1 MIKGIVSIGIL
12 YGFKIFFIVVVIG
25 NVNKVV
31 IIVIIIF
38 NFDLFKKIVNVMV
51 VNIGLNLVNLLLIFV
66 LL

>member
-51 VNIGLNLVNLLLIFV
+51 VSIGLNLVNLLLIFV

>member
-38 NFDLFKKIVNVMV
+38 NFDLFKNIVNVMV